1 MKGKKKFETVIE
13 KNEKKRKKERRAELK
28 TRKKKE

>member
-1 MKGKKKFETVIE
+1 VIE

-28 TRKKKE
+28 IRKKKSEGEKLHC